1 MQKNALMYTLI
12 IIQVLR
18 SQVML
23 IFQMVSVFRLR
34 LGAKFTLSTSEKKQ
48 NVRIQK
54 AGQGVNLYYLVY
66 LNS

>member
-1 MQKNALMYTLI
+1 
-12 IIQVLR
+12 
-18 SQVML
+18 ML

-34 LGAKFTLSTSEKKQ
+34 LGAKFTLSTSENRQK
-48 NVRIQK
+48 VRIQK